1 MTLSWQ
7 DSTTVG
13 SYGPGGWLQ
22 CPACGRKVEVLGPY
36 ASAVVRIQEGELP
49 NDVHRALQCRHCG
62 KVLMTY
68 YTMRPDAA

>member
-1 MTLSWQ
+1 M
-7 DSTTVG
+7 
-13 SYGPGGWLQ
+13 Q

-36 ASAVVRIQEGELP
+36 ASAVVRVQDGELP

-68 YTMRPDAA
+68 YTMRPDVA